1 MCKRRV
7 MAFSL
12 LAVCAVGGTPAA
24 AVDNDK
30 LGAFLAGT
38 CATCHQAEAA
48 ESAIP
53 AIAGWDEPK
62 FVAAMDAFRSGTR
75 AEPIMHAIAGSL
87 SDAEIAS
94 LARYLAQ
101 QEP

>member
-1 MCKRRV
+1 MRKLV
-7 MAFSL
+7 VIALSF
-12 LAVCAVGGTPAA
+12 LAGVGGGMPAA
-24 AVDNDK
+24 MAADDK

-38 CATCHQAEAA
+38 CATCHQAQAA

-53 AIAGWDEPK
+53 TIAGWDEPK
-62 FVAAMDAFRSGTR
+62 FVATMDAFRDGTQT
-75 AEPIMHAIAGSL
+75 EPIMHAIAGSL

-94 LARYLAQ
+94 LAHYLAQ